1 MEGGSVAGEVAICQS
16 ASKLKGGTV
25 FEHQAAF
32 METLRAG
39 RVMRKRVFDTL
50 EQCHARDFGNG
61 RAGMRL
67 YEDLLSAV
75 RDAGVPEAAEEF
87 ENRFFPLLNPN
98 RTRSDAGFGT
108 PEETSNQNRMTA
120 AEDRRGG
127 SWGWISS
134 LCVAAVILGVL
145 ILGTNA
151 LKMTPTEPPA
161 VTEAPIPVEA
171 TEPTSETMT
180 ESAPATPSEQ
190 EPSSER

>member
-1 MEGGSVAGEVAICQS
+1 VAIS
-16 ASKLKGGTV
+16 LLVNRASELKGEGTV

-50 EQCHARDFGNG
+50 EQCHAHDFGNG

-87 ENRFFPLLNPN
+87 ENRFFPLLNPD
-98 RTRSDAGFGT
+98 RPRSEAGFGT
-108 PEETSNQNRMTA
+108 PKEMSNQDRMTA
-120 AEDRRGG
+120 VEDRRGG

-134 LCVAAVILGVL
+134 VCVAAVILGVL
-145 ILGTNA
+145 ILGSNA
-151 LKMTPTEPPA
+151 LKITTAELPT
-161 VTEAPIPVEA
+161 VTEAPIPVKT

-180 ESAPATPSEQ
+180 EPAPATASEQ